1 MLSDD
6 QVRRLALALPE
17 TEEQD
22 HRGRP
27 SFRVGNKI
35 FATLWPDE
43 RQAVVKLTIAD
54 QTALVS
60 MDPKTFSMGPW
71 RHQGWTFVNLV
82 KVTEEDI
89 AELLEMAWRQLAPQ
103 RAIAALEARPPDG

>member
-17 TEEQD
+17 AEESR

-27 SFRVGNKI
+27 SFQVSSKV
-35 FATLWPDE
+35 FATLLSDE
-43 RQAVVKLTIAD
+43 RQAVVKLPITD

-60 MDPKTFSMGPW
+60 ADPKTFSMGPW
-71 RHQGWTFVNLV
+71 RHEGWTFVNLV
-82 KVTEEDI
+82 KVSEATLGR
-89 AELLEMAWRQLAPQ
+89 LLEKSWREYAPA
-103 RAIAALEARPPDG
+103 RAIAALDGH

>member
-22 HRGRP
+22 YRGQP
-27 SFRVGNKI
+27 SFRVGNKT
-35 FATLWPDE
+35 FATLWADE
-43 RQAVVKLTIAD
+43 RQVAVKLTIAD

-82 KVTEEDI
+82 KVTEEDLGD
-89 AELLEMAWRQLAPQ
+89 LLKRAWRELASR
-103 RAIAALEARPPDG
+103 RAIAALDAD